1 MAEVSKAL
9 IRQLWSGPHVNESS
23 LSVDGALGLFYY
35 YGILE
40 CWRWWIRALALFQ
53 FQWFRRTLR

>member
-9 IRQLWSGPHVNESS
+9 IRQLWSGPHVNWSS
-23 LSVDGALGLFYY
+23 LAVDGALGLFYY

-40 CWRWWIRALALFQ
+40 GWRWWILVLALFQ
-53 FQWFRRTLR
+53 V